1 MTEPQKTHDLREKP
15 GMSANRLADYMAA
28 SEQARRSILR
38 GCKFRPRARVI
49 QHQDAKESISV
60 WLSSGETDVG
70 LLEARSETLRNGL
83 QGSDFDNDVAEH
95 NADYIDRF
103 LETKPSLPSKAQEI
117 GRAGKMPA
125 LDLEG
130 FSLSFSPDL
139 ILRRIN
145 RRNVP
150 KMGVAFFRYAKGK
163 SISAEVG
170 CWQGAI
176 SVGYLTTKLKQGLGD
191 IDPEGDLCATVDMWS
206 GHCHAAPGNAI
217 YRFNEVRAA
226 SAGIVERWG
235 QIAPPDNAVF

>member
-1 MTEPQKTHDLREKP
+1 MTELQKTHDLREKP

-38 GCKFRPRARVI
+38 ACKFRPRARLI
-49 QHQDAKESISV
+49 QHQDAKESISS
-60 WLSSGETDVG
+60 WLSSGDSDVAA
-70 LLEARSETLRNGL
+70 LEARSEMLRNGL

-103 LETKPSLPSKAQEI
+103 IEMMPSLPTKAQEI
-117 GRAGKMPA
+117 GKAGKMPA
-125 LDLEG
+125 LDLGG
-130 FSLSFSPDL
+130 FALSFTPDL

-150 KMGVAFFRYAKGK
+150 KLGVGFFRYAKGK
-163 SISAEVG
+163 PISSEAC

-176 SVGYLTTKLKQGLGD
+176 SMGYLTTKLKQGLGD
-191 IDPEGDLCATVDMWS
+191 VDPEGDLCVTIDMWS
-206 GHCHAAPGNAI
+206 GQSHAAPSNAN

-226 SAGIVERWG
+226 CAGIVERWG
-235 QIAPPDNAVF
+235 QIAPPENAIY